1 MLRISGKDTVGILES
16 IFSEMKGS
24 LISYR
29 NYPAFKYSNFDAEKN
44 GLDEIHRGIF
54 DFCMDFQKV
63 TMSKARVD
71 ETTAIDALFS
81 GIYYIKNHL
90 EAFQSDL
97 NYSSNNKV

>member
-1 MLRISGKDTVGILES
+1 MGLDYSSPGIS
-16 IFSEMKGS
+16 
-24 LISYR
+24 
-29 NYPAFKYSNFDAEKN
+29 FDLKN
-44 GLDEIHRGIF
+44 GRIFVYKTTAEAIGHPEYRGIF